1 MLIAIAA
8 IVSAWVA
15 HERRQSQREFQI
27 AEQLDAVGAIVW
39 FAGPYDIVEIPT
51 DEQSWWRSVAGRI
64 LGPRVQGIHTQ
75 LSNADDL
82 ARLAQL
88 TIVSELWF
96 SCPNVDDLLPLAGL
110 KNLQVLWVDCAQVS
124 DLSPLS
130 GLNKLRWLKLE
141 HIRINELFSLKAL
154 LDLET
159 LVLSDCQFSNLSP
172 LSELE
177 SLRFLHFEGVD
188 VTDQQLKS
196 LNETLPN
203 CRVTRD

>member
-82 ARLAQL
+82 ARLAASTGL
-88 TIVSELWF
+88 TPIQYSIL
-96 SCPNVDDLLPLAGL
+96 SCPRYFTVR
-110 KNLQVLWVDCAQVS
+110 S
-124 DLSPLS
+124 DLNWLRHPSGAEFMLS
-130 GLNKLRWLKLE
+130 
-141 HIRINELFSLKAL
+141 
-154 LDLET
+154 
-159 LVLSDCQFSNLSP
+159 
-172 LSELE
+172 
-177 SLRFLHFEGVD
+177 
-188 VTDQQLKS
+188 
-196 LNETLPN
+196 
-203 CRVTRD
+203 